1 MKTTLNGILTLLLVL
16 VVQISFA
23 QEKTI
28 SGTVSDQ
35 NNVVLGG
42 VNILVQGTS
51 NGTQSDFD
59 GNFTINASVGQTLV
73 FTYIGMKQTTAI
85 VGSSNVINIQMQED
99 AQALE
104 EVVVSALGV
113 TREKKALGYS
123 QQTVKGENLVQTKEV
138 DLNRH
143 KQNKHGKTYF
153 CEKCNY
159 RGANFSSLNNHKQD
173 KHSEKYSCN
182 QCDYECAVLLDL
194 NIHKQSEHG
203 VNPTS
208 IRFSCD
214 QCKYE
219 GAKESDLKQRRE
231 ILSGTAH
238 YMDQAAVRAALGT
251 SIIEPIL

>member
-1 MKTTLNGILTLLLVL
+1 MKTTLNGILTLLLVF

-138 DLNRH
+138 DLN
-143 KQNKHGKTYF
+143 T
-153 CEKCNY
+153 
-159 RGANFSSLNNHKQD
+159 A
-173 KHSEKYSCN
+173 
-182 QCDYECAVLLDL
+182 
-194 NIHKQSEHG
+194 
-203 VNPTS
+203 
-208 IRFSCD
+208 
-214 QCKYE
+214 
-219 GAKESDLKQRRE
+219 
-231 ILSGTAH
+231 LSGKVAGVQMVGAPSSTFDQGLLRLRGETGVLYVVDGVKVYSQSDINTDNIGNISVLKGAAATALFGV
-238 YMDQAAVRAALGT
+238 DARNGVVLIT
-251 SIIEPIL
+251 SKTATAGQGSLSIDHTTSMTSVSLLPNYQN

>member
-1 MKTTLNGILTLLLVL
+1 MKTTLNGILTLLLVF

-104 EVVVSALGV
+104 EVVVSALGI

-138 DLNRH
+138 DLN
-143 KQNKHGKTYF
+143 T
-153 CEKCNY
+153 
-159 RGANFSSLNNHKQD
+159 A
-173 KHSEKYSCN
+173 
-182 QCDYECAVLLDL
+182 
-194 NIHKQSEHG
+194 
-203 VNPTS
+203 
-208 IRFSCD
+208 
-214 QCKYE
+214 
-219 GAKESDLKQRRE
+219 
-231 ILSGTAH
+231 LSGKVAGVQMIGAPSSTF
-238 YMDQAAVRAALGT
+238 DQGLLRLRGETGVLYVVDGVKVYSQSDINT
-251 SIIEPIL
+251 G